1 MNKRLFHLLFLLLT
15 VVLCKA
21 DEQRLINA
29 YLSERSFIDKQGIQ
43 ETISQSGS
51 ILTSRLQEFKDASTQ
66 VALPQPLTGYQ
77 KIDGKAQFNLQE
89 RYEKCPSPLGT
100 AFDYT
105 TGPNGMV
112 LPFNGELIN
121 EDQDLQLPARGGIGF
136 SLIRRYSS
144 YDKSDFGLGIGW
156 RHNYDIFILERNGS
170 QYSLYLNTHIVNFKP
185 SNINHVWQS
194 DAGDFLELNR
204 QDNNL
209 IKVYDAS
216 LTCYEFEKAYDQNAN
231 FTRWRLVKIVSRQ
244 DNWSRNSLEFHYLE
258 KSDRIDYVLD
268 PFQNRIEFFYEQ
280 SGHLAAVST
289 PFSYVTFSYSDNN
302 ELIQCS
308 YPPRKGLDDESSS
321 QQIEYEYQAGWLIS
335 KQSKSLPFKLVI
347 DYNASKQVC
356 EIGSRSGNAES
367 LWRLSYDGHKTS
379 VIPPFPLP
387 RADYVFASPVHPSL
401 PTIVS
406 HPDLSSQTSTDYNKD
421 GLPVKQIAPIGRVD
435 VFEYNEGC
443 RRALF
448 RGNLI
453 AERSYP
459 AKSLHSDWNEQ
470 GKEIQYHS
478 EIGFPISKLVY
489 QINKDGTRQNLKQE
503 HFEYSDGNF
512 LLNLHTESGQTTRYW
527 FNVYGE
533 PAIVLQENGTA
544 TLYEYANSC
553 SFSPYDFQNG
563 LANGSGY
570 LAAKTTTNVRQII
583 NDAFNALNLKPV
595 SLPTRYLPDVTKTE
609 KYSYDCFGKVIRTQS
624 SLADDLAIYNVYG
637 DLLASFSLENGV
649 SVFSYTPWGK
659 PSRTLHQFAPAQ
671 NAIFKGRS
679 HRLFAGQFYTESFEY
694 DALSHLYKH
703 YQTDEPAYD
712 GVPRMPFVYER
723 FPSGKV
729 SSIVSPEG
737 IKRTDIR
744 DEVSGLLKAQML
756 EGKDSS
762 KVTLTSDIEYY
773 ADGIVKSV
781 IDRFGGKCTY
791 LVDGFGNNYA
801 EIMPNGV
808 VTQVMVNALGQE
820 VSKWSHKDNVV
831 LARTDNVYNDRNQL
845 SEVLVYSIYNNETKV
860 IKAEAFLYDNVG
872 NVSAKR
878 TAKEGAWTY
887 YLYDGFNRE
896 IGSLSPENN
905 LSFTFYGKSLPFC
918 SVNLVY
924 NQNSR
929 KAQRVGNY
937 TEFDYCGRKTV
948 SIPITNTGRL
958 ARERSVHYSYD
969 TVGKLVSTIS
979 AEQIKV
985 TKRYDTL
992 GNILHEERVPLSNAY
1007 NEKPIL
1013 TDFYY
1018 DQSGKLARKEL
1029 ENDSLALIQNGDAV
1043 IPEQKKAPQITRVFY
1058 DALARMYKSVQP
1070 DGLVQEYVYNEH
1082 SLPIRMKWYHTSSPE
1097 NILRDLT
1104 LTYSDLGQCLA
1115 IMDAKTGKTLRQ
1127 NQFDLMGNCVKSI
1140 DVDFWGKEIVL
1151 NRTFDSTG
1159 SKRLENTQYAH
1170 IAFPTQK
1177 FDYDLTAGIMTKQ
1190 WVGLNRTS
1198 LRFWEKEIYSLDS
1211 EGRLAEI
1218 RLDKAKQPF
1227 ATWAYLG
1234 NQTTVR
1240 RINESCLTSVTSFND
1255 FLEPIEQII
1264 TNHIQGKQVGK
1275 LDYGYG
1281 RQGQPE
1287 FSSSKLITE
1296 NTQKD
1301 YVFSSYSRFD
1311 SFRRLVAQNTER
1323 VSPPANAGWQKRATQ
1338 LFDVPSESN
1347 LAALQ
1352 TQRMAYDQAN
1362 NIWLNYSG
1370 GYFMPADLSAFER
1383 KHNPVFSSAA
1393 PPILLSMNGNVQ
1405 DLDLLELASNR
1416 DVSKAS
1422 FASEN
1427 EGLKAESQ
1435 IYDKMG
1441 CLIEYDGTYWNGST
1455 RRRAKWK
1462 LTYDALGR
1470 LVLMNAYALDE
1481 SAGIRKDYHLAEL
1494 HFSYDSENRRIRK
1507 EVIDYTPARATKDD
1521 TTYTLYTGN
1530 NQSVVF
1536 IVKDNKL
1543 LPREQYLWKTGT
1555 RELLMAAMPLDYA
1568 QGIASQAIERFYFQQ
1583 DKNLNVIFTSK
1594 CEHSKFVTV
1603 SAMSYFGFGENATQA
1618 DITQIKSSL
1627 QAQNSS
1633 LAYNVTLDDMIP
1645 GQWFNIPE
1653 QPQYIELDLATTDKL
1668 SALKIWTG
1676 ARFPDTFGVFVLPPD
1691 FPSPATNNLSE
1702 WVLNAKQYQ
1711 VEYVHNRC
1719 YGNSQKSLDWE
1730 TPYTIP
1736 LRDQRGDRV
1745 VILWEKA
1752 PVDRIE
1758 VREFEVI
1765 KVPNNPVAISFAGQW
1780 LDAETNLYYQ
1790 INRYRLAGS
1799 NKFISPDPLG
1809 YFDGNNLY
1817 AYAHN
1822 NPLEWHDPDGQW
1834 AHIVAGAGIGAI
1846 LGGGMYALNCWI
1858 SGEEFSW
1865 AEFGVSVLAGAA
1877 SGAIAAAL
1885 LPVNPILAGA
1895 VAGAVGGAI
1904 MEGGITYI
1912 RTGDFKA
1919 SLVAA
1924 GKGALWGAAAGA
1936 FAGGLGIFSG
1946 SSSGWM
1952 AGLAKSVASGAGT
1965 GGLFGGLRRATEV
1978 YMATGDWTTALS
1990 AARNSAFRG
1999 TIMGGIAGAAGYSIS
2014 RAVNSGMSHHHK
2026 RGGEGGYSNDTYKRP
2041 AGFRQGVRDKVWE
2054 ANREAST
2061 GQVRDPLTGKFMSKN
2076 SPWDM
2081 GHKPGYEWWK
2091 FKDYARTNNLSRQE
2105 VLDWNNNPDHFR
2117 PELPSSNRCHLAED
2131 MTSAFFGGSA
2141 PYEASSGSGLLD
2153 IFSGDFSFE
2162 F

>member
-1 MNKRLFHLLFLLLT
+1 MRNRSFHLFLLLLT
-15 VVLCKA
+15 VILCKA
-21 DEQRLINA
+21 DEQQLLNA
-29 YLSERSFIDKQGIQ
+29 YLSERSFIEKQGLH
-43 ETISQSGS
+43 ESVVQSGS
-51 ILTSRLQEFKDASTQ
+51 VLANRLQEFKTAAIQ
-66 VALPQPLTGYQ
+66 VAIPQPLSDFQ
-77 KIDGKAQFNLQE
+77 KNNGKLHFSLQD
-89 RYEKCPSPLGT
+89 RYDNRAYPLGT
-100 AFDYT
+100 TLEYS

-136 SLIRRYSS
+136 SLIRRYNS

-156 RHNYDIFILERNGS
+156 RHNYDIFILESNNS
-170 QYSLYLNTHIVNFKP
+170 HYSLYLNTHIVKFTSS
-185 SNINHVWQS
+185 SNSQIWQAVS
-194 DAGDFLELNR
+194 GDFLELNKS
-204 QDNNL
+204 DNNL
-209 IKVYDAS
+209 IKVFDTS
-216 LTCYEFEKAYDQNAN
+216 LTCYEFEKANDQTGD
-231 FTRWRLVKIVSRQ
+231 FIRWRLTRIASRQ
-244 DNWSRNSLEFHYLE
+244 DNWSRNFLEFHYLE

-268 PFQNRIEFFYEQ
+268 PFQNRIDFYYNQ
-280 SGHLAAVST
+280 SGHLIAVST
-289 PFSYVTFSYSDNN
+289 PFSYVKFSYSDDN
-302 ELIQCS
+302 ELIRCF
-308 YPPRKGLDDESSS
+308 YPPRRGLDDESSE
-321 QQIEYEYQAGWLIS
+321 QQIEYEYQSGWLIS
-335 KQSKSLPFKLVI
+335 KQSKSLPFKLAI
-347 DYNASKQVC
+347 SYNANRQVC
-356 EIGSRSGNAES
+356 DIGSRSGSSES
-367 LWRLSYDGHKTS
+367 MWKFSYDGNNTA

-387 RADYVFASPVHPSL
+387 RTDYVFASLVHPSL
-401 PTIVS
+401 PTIVA
-406 HPDLSSQTSTDYNKD
+406 HPDLASKTVTDFNKD
-421 GLPVKQIAPIGRVD
+421 GLPVKQIAPIGRID
-435 VFEYNEGC
+435 IFEYDDDC
-443 RRALF
+443 KRTLF

-453 AERSYP
+453 AERSHP
-459 AKSLHSDWNEQ
+459 AQGLHSDWSEQ
-470 GKEIQYHS
+470 GKETQYHP
-478 EIGFPISKLVY
+478 EIGLPISKLVY
-489 QINKDGTRQNLKQE
+489 QINKEGTRQNFKQE
-503 HFEYSDGNF
+503 QFEYSDGNY
-512 LLNLHTESGQTTRYW
+512 LLRRHTESGQTTNYW

-553 SFSPYDFQNG
+553 LFQPYAFQSG
-563 LANGSGY
+563 AVNGSGY
-570 LAAKTTTNVRQII
+570 LAAKTTTNEQLRIKDVFI
-583 NDAFNALNLKPV
+583 ALNEKPI
-595 SLPTRYLPDVTKTE
+595 SLPTHYLPDVTKTE

-624 SLADDLAIYNVYG
+624 PLADDLAIYNVYG
-637 DLLASFSLENGV
+637 DLLASFSLESGV
-649 SVFSYTPWGK
+649 SVFAYTPWGK
-659 PSRTLHQFAPAQ
+659 PSRTLHQFSPAQ

-679 HRLFAGQFYTESFEY
+679 HRLFDGHFYTESFEY

-703 YQTDEPAYD
+703 YQTDEPSYD
-712 GVPRMPFVYER
+712 GSPRFPYIYER

-729 SSIVSPEG
+729 SSISSPEG
-737 IKRTDIR
+737 IKRIDIR
-744 DEVSGLLKAQML
+744 DEASGLLKAQL
-756 EGKDSS
+756 LVGKDSS
-762 KVTLTSDIEYY
+762 QVMLTSDIEYY
-773 ADGIVKSV
+773 TDGVVKSV
-781 IDRFGGKCTY
+781 VDRFGGKCTY
-791 LVDGFGNNYA
+791 LIDGYGNNYA

-808 VTQVMVNALGQE
+808 VTQVIINALGQE
-820 VSKWSHKDNVV
+820 ISKWSQKDNLV
-831 LARTDNVYNDRNQL
+831 LARTDNIYNERDQL
-845 SEVLVYSIYNNETKV
+845 SEVLVHSIFNGETKV
-860 IKAEAFLYDNVG
+860 IKAESFLYDNVG

-878 TAKEGAWTY
+878 SAKEDAWTY

-896 IGSLSPENN
+896 IASLSPEKN
-905 LSFTFYGKSLPFC
+905 LSFTFYGDNLPFC

-924 NQNSR
+924 NQSSR

-937 TEFDYCGRKTV
+937 TEFDYCGRKIAN
-948 SIPITNTGRL
+948 IPITNTGHL
-958 ARERSVHYSYD
+958 ARERGVQYSYD
-969 TVGKLVSTIS
+969 IVGKLVATTSTD
-979 AEQIKV
+979 QVKV
-985 TKRYDTL
+985 TKSYDTL
-992 GNILHEERVPLSNAY
+992 GNILHEERLPLSNSY
-1007 NEKPIL
+1007 GEKPII
-1013 TDFYY
+1013 TNFFY

-1029 ENDSLALIQNGDAV
+1029 ENDSLALIQNGNAV
-1043 IPEQKKAPQITRVFY
+1043 TPEHKKAPQITRVFY
-1058 DALARMYKSVQP
+1058 DALARMNKSVQP

-1082 SLPIRMKWYHTSSPE
+1082 SLPVRMKWYHISSPE
-1097 NILRDLT
+1097 KKLRDLS

-1115 IMDAKTGKTLRQ
+1115 VMDSNTSKVLRQ
-1127 NQFDLMGNCVKSI
+1127 NQFDLMGNCIRSV
-1140 DVDFWGKEIVL
+1140 DVDYWGNEVVL
-1151 NRTFDSTG
+1151 NRAFDSTG
-1159 SKRLENTQYAH
+1159 SKRLENAQYAQ
-1170 IAFPTQK
+1170 IVFPAQT
-1177 FDYDLTAGIMTKQ
+1177 FEYDLSAGIMTKQ
-1190 WVGLNRTS
+1190 WIGLSRTS
-1198 LRFWEKEIYSLDS
+1198 LKFWEKEIYSLDS
-1211 EGRLAEI
+1211 EGRLAEL

-1234 NQTTVR
+1234 NQAAVR
-1240 RINESCLTSVTSFND
+1240 RINESCLTSLTSYNE

-1264 TNHIQGKQVGK
+1264 TNHVQGKQVGK
-1275 LDYGYG
+1275 LEYGYG

-1287 FSSSKLITE
+1287 FSSSKLVTE
-1296 NTQKD
+1296 STQKD
-1301 YVFSSYSRFD
+1301 YLFSSYSKFD

-1323 VSPPANAGWQKRATQ
+1323 VSPPVNAGWQKRAAQ
-1338 LFDVPSESN
+1338 LFDMPSDKN

-1370 GYFMPADLSAFER
+1370 GYYMPENLSAFDR
-1383 KHNPVFSSAA
+1383 KYNPVFSSAA

-1422 FASEN
+1422 FAQEN

-1470 LVLMNAYALDE
+1470 LVLMNAYALDA
-1481 SAGIRKDYHLAEL
+1481 SAGIEKDYHLAEL

-1507 EVIDYTPARATKDD
+1507 EVIDYTPGRVIEDK

-1530 NQSVVF
+1530 NQSIVF
-1536 IVKDNKL
+1536 LVKDNKP

-1568 QGIASQAIERFYFQQ
+1568 QGLASQAIERFYFQQ

-1603 SAMSYFGFGENATQA
+1603 SAMSYFGFGENATHA

-1627 QAQNSS
+1627 NAQNSS

-1702 WVLNAKQYQ
+1702 WVFNAKQYQ

-1719 YGNSQKSLDWE
+1719 FGNNQKTLDWE
-1730 TPYTIP
+1730 NPYIIP
-1736 LRDQRGDRV
+1736 LRDQRGNRV

-1799 NKFISPDPLG
+1799 DKFISPDPLG

-1919 SLVAA
+1919 SLIAA
-1924 GKGALWGAAAGA
+1924 GKGALWGGMAGA

-1946 SSSGWM
+1946 SSSGWV
-1952 AGLAKSVASGAGT
+1952 AGLAKSMASGAGT

-1990 AARNSAFRG
+1990 AARNSAFKG

-2091 FKDYARTNNLSRQE
+2091 FKDYAKANNLSRQE

-2131 MTSAFFGGSA
+2131 MTSSFFGGSA
-2141 PYEASSGSGLLD
+2141 PYEAGSGSGLLD
-2153 IFSGDFSFE
+2153 VFSGDFSFGY
-2162 F
+2162 